1 MSKKSLES
9 LTKYSKLFEKYR
21 NFLTQNQQQ
30 LFQLYFYQDLSYAE
44 VAEIVATTRTSVY
57 DTIKHTLQKLDK
69 LEEKMH

>member
-1 MSKKSLES
+1 MSKKSLEN

-57 DTIKHTLQKLDK
+57 DTIKHTIQKLDK

>member
-1 MSKKSLES
+1 MSKKSLEN

>member
-1 MSKKSLES
+1 MSKKSLEN

-44 VAEIVATTRTSVY
+44 IAEIVATTRTSIY
-57 DTIKHTLQKLDK
+57 DTIKHTIQKLDK